1 MKNNFT
7 FLAAWFPTLLV
18 ASMVTALLSGT
29 LQLMIKF
36 IVPDN
41 YSLQYFIVYAIV
53 TVIICVALASVS
65 AKLGSELNKGSK
77 ETSTGVPVFN
87 MLICGVIYVVLYIIM
102 KGRALVIFHLFP
114 CEMFLSNCVLGE
126 QASSA
131 PISEKVIFSV
141 LQFGIYIAVSL
152 LFYLL
157 AKKKQ
162 EGSEGTKKLRGEK
175 KKPNNRFGIDIDI

>member
-7 FLAAWFPTLLV
+7 FLAVWFPTLLSV
-18 ASMVTALLSGT
+18 SMVTAIMSGT
-29 LQLMIKF
+29 IQMIIRF
-36 IVPDN
+36 MVPDN

-53 TVIICVALASVS
+53 TVIICALLASVS

-114 CEMFLSNCVLGE
+114 GEMFLSNCVLGE
-126 QASSA
+126 RAAYA

-162 EGSEGTKKLRGEK
+162 EGSEVTKNLRGEK
-175 KKPNNRFGIDIDI
+175 KKSNNRFGIDIDI

>member
-7 FLAAWFPTLLV
+7 FFAAWFPTLLI

-29 LQLMIKF
+29 LQMMIRF
-36 IVPDN
+36 MVPDN
-41 YSLQYFIVYAIV
+41 YSLQNFIVYAIV
-53 TVIICVALASVS
+53 TVIICASLASVS

-77 ETSTGVPVFN
+77 ETSTGVPVIN
-87 MLICGVIYVVLYIIM
+87 MLISAVIYVVLYIIM

-126 QASSA
+126 RAAYAS
-131 PISEKVIFSV
+131 ISEKIIFSV
-141 LQFGIYIAVSL
+141 LQFSIYIAVSL
-152 LFYLL
+152 LFYTL

-162 EGSEGTKKLRGEK
+162 ECSEGTKKLRGEK
-175 KKPNNRFGIDIDI
+175 KKSNNRFGIDIDI